1 MRSKVICASLLVMIA
16 IIPAI
21 TISASATTTI
31 ANTSV
36 TLSQSAYYPWS
47 YYCSRND
54 IIRVSFDVTSGGY
67 TTFLIMSQYDYVLF
81 VSSVPTYGYEVLY
94 RYSYGEIFVW
104 VAPTADTY
112 YFVLYNSDSNT
123 TSTISITI
131 TDDPGSTSPGS
142 DQVVLAAICAVIAFT
157 AVATIIGGIVKLAI
171 GSRQVSRRVEPSAIE
186 EQAVPASP
194 ERRTSIFCSN
204 CGAAIPAA
212 AQYCPYCGSRTR

>member
-1 MRSKVICASLLVMIA
+1 MFIKGGTSRKLRSKVICASLLVMIA

-112 YFVLYNSDSNT
+112 YFVSIIRIRIQLARYRSQLL
-123 TSTISITI
+123 TIQAQPP
-131 TDDPGSTSPGS
+131 PGVTRSCLPLS
-142 DQVVLAAICAVIAFT
+142 VL
-157 AVATIIGGIVKLAI
+157 
-171 GSRQVSRRVEPSAIE
+171 
-186 EQAVPASP
+186 
-194 ERRTSIFCSN
+194 
-204 CGAAIPAA
+204 
-212 AQYCPYCGSRTR
+212 